1 MSRIDRP
8 QLRQRLGDLYRKLG
22 ALLDSL
28 NTSGSTFAG
37 VVYRLRTR
45 CGKPRCVC
53 REGKRHTA
61 WCVSYRE
68 GPKKRLRTVPPPL
81 LQHLQDL
88 AERYRRL
95 RACRAQMNRTFAQMI
110 QIVDRLERSLRVRP
124 SRALSHVKSKGI

>member
-8 QLRQRLGDLYRKLG
+8 ELRRRLGDLYRKLG
-22 ALLDSL
+22 MLLDSL
-28 NTSGSTFAG
+28 DTSNSTFAG

-53 REGKRHTA
+53 RAGQLHAA

-68 GPKKRLRTVPPPL
+68 GPKQRLRTVPAPL
-81 LQHLQDL
+81 LRKLQAL

-95 RACRAQMNRTFAQMI
+95 RERRAQLNRTFRQLI
-110 QIVDRLERSLRVRP
+110 RVLDRLERSLRVRP
-124 SRALSHVKSKGI
+124 SRALSLVKPQGV